1 MPIVK
6 KKIVQISLVK
16 LDFPGGTLD
25 KNLPVNAGDLGSIT
39 GPGRFHM
46 QQGNNA
52 HAPQLLSLLSRTHK
66 LQLLSPC
73 ATTTEA
79 HALQ

>member
-25 KNLPVNAGDLGSIT
+25 KNLPVNAGDMGSIT

-46 QQGNNA
+46 LWSN
-52 HAPQLLSLLSRTHK
+52 
-66 LQLLSPC
+66 
-73 ATTTEA
+73 
-79 HALQ
+79 